1 MHYSMDDGQLA
12 SPAAM
17 QAFVLAAA
25 ALDITNTS
33 SREEKYRWVDRHL
46 TVTRYLLLPRKERR
60 TIKTYIAA
68 PTALSRAQVT
78 RLVAQKKAMGRV
90 LLAPRTQPSFPTV

>member
-33 SREEKYRWVDRHL
+33 SREEKYRW
-46 TVTRYLLLPRKERR
+46 
-60 TIKTYIAA
+60 
-68 PTALSRAQVT
+68 
-78 RLVAQKKAMGRV
+78 
-90 LLAPRTQPSFPTV
+90 